1 MSYEVSIVKAL
12 ASSTTSSLEFQDLK
26 PMPKRVESS
35 TDDPSLQNPLERLER
50 MGTGWFGVILD
61 FEGVVIQDAVPT
73 HINCWLRLAEETSKP
88 RPLESSLLRAAPM
101 KAEQAISE
109 VLCWGRDPQHIQKI
123 AKRKEQLFA
132 ELTQNVVP
140 ATRDGLVRLLETLK
154 KHNIPVAVCSNERQM
169 VCPVL
174 KELEL
179 EEYIDVVISAN
190 DVGRCAPDPEALA
203 LAAQRLQRPPTRC
216 VVIGSSN
223 QSCEAAHDCGM
234 MYVAAVTGTRPLYE
248 LNAADLVIKHLD
260 EISIVNLKQ
269 LFRHEEFK
277 YPAEAHDGMDLN
289 PEPRQFP
296 E

>member
-1 MSYEVSIVKAL
+1 
-12 ASSTTSSLEFQDLK
+12 
-26 PMPKRVESS
+26 
-35 TDDPSLQNPLERLER
+35 
-50 MGTGWFGVILD
+50 MGTGWFGVIFD
-61 FEGVVIQDAVPT
+61 FEGVVIQDAVPA
-73 HINCWLRLAEETSKP
+73 HINCWLKLAEETSKP
-88 RPLESSLLRAAPM
+88 RPLQSSLLRAAPM
-101 KAEQAISE
+101 KAEHAISE
-109 VLCWGRDPQHIQKI
+109 VLCWGRDPEQIQKL

-154 KHNIPVAVCSNERQM
+154 QHNIPVAVCSNERQM
-169 VCPVL
+169 VYRVL
-174 KELEL
+174 EELEL
-179 EEYIDVVISAN
+179 KEYIDVVISAD

-203 LAAQRLQRPPTRC
+203 LAGQKLQRPPTRC

-234 MYVAAVTGTRPLYE
+234 KYVAAVTGIQPLYE

-260 EISIVNLKQ
+260 EVSIVNLKQ

-277 YPAEAHDGMDLN
+277 YPAKANDGMDLN
-289 PEPRQFP
+289 TEPYEFP